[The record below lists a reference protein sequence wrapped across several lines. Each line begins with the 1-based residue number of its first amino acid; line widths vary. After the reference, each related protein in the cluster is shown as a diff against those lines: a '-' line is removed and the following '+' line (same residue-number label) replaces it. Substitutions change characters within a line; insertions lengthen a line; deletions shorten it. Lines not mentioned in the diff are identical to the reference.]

1 LLSKQALRQYNRGML
16 TFYAGSGSP
25 FAWRVWLTLEH
36 KQLPYE
42 LHMLSFSAGDL
53 RKPEYLAINP
63 RGKVPAIVDDGMSLW
78 ESAAIVEYL
87 EERYP
92 ERPVLPRDPAERARV
107 RRIIREADEYLGRG
121 QEDLVEQIFFQPD
134 RSKRDAQAIAAARE
148 ICTIELSRL
157 ENELRG
163 PFLVGD
169 HPTAADYTVY
179 PIVALLGRLE
189 LKHDKMFELGPKT
202 QAWKKRIEALPFYDK
217 TYPPHWRQS

>member
-1 LLSKQALRQYNRGML
+1 ML

-42 LHMLSFSAGDL
+42 LRMLSFSAGDL
-53 RKPEYLAINP
+53 RKPDYLAINP

-92 ERPVLPRDPAERARV
+92 ERPVMPRDPAERAHV
-107 RRIIREADEYLGRG
+107 RRIIREADEYLGEG
-121 QEDLVEQIFFQPD
+121 MEALVDQIFFQPD
-134 RSKRDAQAIAAARE
+134 KSKRDVQAIARARE
-148 ICTIELSRL
+148 VCTTELERL
-157 ENELRG
+157 EHALRG
-163 PFLVGD
+163 PFFGGEQ
-169 HPTAADYTVY
+169 PNAADYTVY
-179 PIVALLGRLE
+179 PMIALLERLE
-189 LKHDKMFELGPKT
+189 VKHEKMFELGPKT
-202 QAWKKRIEALPFYDK
+202 QAWKKRIEALPFFDR